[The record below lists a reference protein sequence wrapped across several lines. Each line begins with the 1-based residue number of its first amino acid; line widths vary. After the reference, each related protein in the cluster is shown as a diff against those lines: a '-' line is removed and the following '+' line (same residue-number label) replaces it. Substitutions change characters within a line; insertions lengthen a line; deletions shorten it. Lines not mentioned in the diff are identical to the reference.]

1 MNSLRVIASGS
12 KANCYLLSL
21 ENEVLILE
29 CGVNYK
35 DILKDLD
42 YDLSKVVGCL
52 VTHEHKDHSKSIDKL
67 TENGIDVYSSL
78 GTFEVLG
85 IQNHRTKVIEAKKL
99 FKIGNFAILPFE
111 AKHDAKEPLGFLI
124 NHKAIGNV
132 LFLTDSYYCE
142 YKFENLHHILLECNY
157 KKSLL
162 DENIQNKIIPLSLR
176 NRITKSHFE
185 LENVIEFLK
194 ANDLSK
200 VKNIMLLHISS
211 QNGNGK
217 IFKSEIEKNIGLP
230 VEIAKK
236 GTELLL

>member
-1 MNSLRVIASGS
+1 MNSLKVIASGS

-21 ENEVLILE
+21 ENKVLILE

-35 DILKDLD
+35 NILEALD
-42 YDLSKVVGCL
+42 YNLSKVVGCL

-67 TENGIDVYSSL
+67 IENGIDVYSSL
-78 GTFEVLG
+78 GTFEAVG
-85 IQNHRTKVIEAKKL
+85 IQSHRTRIIEARNP
-99 FKIGNFAILPFE
+99 FKIGNFTILPFE

-124 NHKAIGNV
+124 NHKDIGNL

-142 YKFENLHHILLECNY
+142 YKFENLNHILVECNY

-162 DENIQNKIIPLSLR
+162 DENIENKIIPLSLR

-194 ANDLSK
+194 SNDLSK
-200 VKNIMLLHISS
+200 VKNIMILHISS
-211 QNGNGK
+211 QNGNDG

-236 GTELLL
+236 NTEILL